1 MYKPIL
7 LEAQNFFLLIPDSNK
22 GFYRR
27 RGHRSAIQEP
37 RDRRAPGPAPANR
50 RRRPSSLFSRK
61 TSNAE
66 ERFFRY
72 HNAIIKCVRFGTVG
86 CERRRAKSSVGL
98 TSAVLKPSAD
108 SVAAFSRVLSLEAI
122 WIDADFCGHSRGS
135 PS

>member
-7 LEAQNFFLLIPDSNK
+7 VEAQNFFLLIPDSNK
-22 GFYRR
+22 GFTAAAAIDPPS
-27 RGHRSAIQEP
+27 RSRAIA
-37 RDRRAPGPAPANR
+37 APLAP
-50 RRRPSSLFSRK
+50 RRPTGAGARPLCSLEKPPMRK
-61 TSNAE
+61 KD
-66 ERFFRY
+66 FF
-72 HNAIIKCVRFGTVG
+72 AIIKCARIGTVG

-98 TSAVLKPSAD
+98 TSAVLKPSAN